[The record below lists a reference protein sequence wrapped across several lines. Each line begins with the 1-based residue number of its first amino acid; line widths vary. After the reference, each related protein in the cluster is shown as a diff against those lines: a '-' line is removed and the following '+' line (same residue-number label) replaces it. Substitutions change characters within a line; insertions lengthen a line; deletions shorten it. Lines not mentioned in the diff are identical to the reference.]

1 MNYFNLMKKQLEYK
15 IYRNMEYS
23 YYATN
28 DNNNKNTIKDE
39 KIKQIKDYNRKYN
52 NEINNQESDNIK
64 KNKSEKLLNNK
75 DKNFNFMIEKDKTE
89 QDNLNKSRKKD
100 KLQNNKEYEIKNS
113 VFKENKNIN
122 QDEKIENILYKSNF
136 LNSEEKEDLILS
148 SIIENE
154 IESNK
159 KKKNVTFNDSS
170 LVKIS
175 YNENDKVTQ
184 LNLYDNNNKSQF
196 NPTNINFLSPN
207 EKPKSIM
214 QNGSNYNVFNSG
226 STSTLITPRDNNNSN
241 IFSNNSNSNLNIH
254 NLQIKKSK
262 INDEKNDNVNR
273 FKKIQINNSNI
284 SLKKIMK
291 SSEKYI
297 SPQKKFHV
305 EESNYQH
312 LKNNKLQKN
321 YKKINKR
328 NLLLNNKEKESI
340 IYSQRL
346 SVKEKLKFG
355 NQHLTSLSNNE
366 YKYQKNN
373 GIKPKNK
380 MENNINTNRKPI
392 NNNSIN
398 YINTIKAKSKSIS
411 KLNINKNNSKEE
423 TNDHNKEFTIEY
435 KNESTPEKKRDYLLC
450 KSVRKNRFL
459 NKKSNLP
466 YVCGLGFGSQ
476 NNINTTS
483 KKYHNNYIGNYNII
497 PLFLPFIGDK
507 KKEKRNI
514 FTKKLNLY

>member
-1 MNYFNLMKKQLEYK
+1 MISIFLNHFKKKENEKINKEIFNVNNDKFNYNYFLKM
-15 IYRNMEYS
+15 
-23 YYATN
+23 
-28 DNNNKNTIKDE
+28 
-39 KIKQIKDYNRKYN
+39 
-52 NEINNQESDNIK
+52 
-64 KNKSEKLLNNK
+64 
-75 DKNFNFMIEKDKTE
+75 
-89 QDNLNKSRKKD
+89 
-100 KLQNNKEYEIKNS
+100 
-113 VFKENKNIN
+113 
-122 QDEKIENILYKSNF
+122 
-136 LNSEEKEDLILS
+136 
-148 SIIENE
+148 
-154 IESNK
+154 
-159 KKKNVTFNDSS
+159 
-170 LVKIS
+170 
-175 YNENDKVTQ
+175 
-184 LNLYDNNNKSQF
+184 
-196 NPTNINFLSPN
+196 
-207 EKPKSIM
+207 
-214 QNGSNYNVFNSG
+214 
-226 STSTLITPRDNNNSN
+226 
-241 IFSNNSNSNLNIH
+241 
-254 NLQIKKSK
+254 KKSK
-262 INDEKNDNVNR
+262 NKIFIMNIDYINKCNEISIKEKEKYLKKKEKYFEVLSTDEEESFEKK
-273 FKKIQINNSNI
+273 KKIQINNSNI

-366 YKYQKNN
+366 YKYQKND

-398 YINTIKAKSKSIS
+398 YINTIKTKSKSIS

-514 FTKKLNLY
+514 FTKNLNLY